1 MTQENYKKI
10 NGYYFGGMIADDPT
24 EIWDSLVED
33 SNEKIR
39 EELPKDILDEF
50 DSGEGDHAY
59 EYIMEHMQ
67 PIYIKVEQD

>member
-10 NGYYFGGMIADDPT
+10 NGYYFGGMVSDDPT

-50 DSGEGDHAY
+50 DSGDGDHAY

>member
-10 NGYYFGGMIADDPT
+10 NGYYFGGMVADDPT

-50 DSGEGDHAY
+50 DEVDGDQAY
-59 EYIMEHMQ
+59 EYIMTHLQ
-67 PIYIKVEQD
+67 PIYIKVDKN

>member
-10 NGYYFGGMIADDPT
+10 NGYYFGGMVANDPT

-33 SNEKIR
+33 SNEEIR

-50 DSGEGDHAY
+50 DEVDGDRAY
-59 EYIMEHMQ
+59 EYIMTHLQ
-67 PIYIKVEQD
+67 PIYVKVDKN

>member
-1 MTQENYKKI
+1 MEQENYKKI
-10 NGYYFGGMIADDPT
+10 NGYYFGGMVADDPT

-50 DSGEGDHAY
+50 DEVDGDRAY
-59 EYIMEHMQ
+59 EYIMTHLQ
-67 PIYIKVEQD
+67 PIYVKVDKN

>member
-10 NGYYFGGMIADDPT
+10 NGYYFGGMVTDDPT

-39 EELPKDILDEF
+39 EELPNDILDEF
-50 DSGEGDHAY
+50 DSGDGDRAY
-59 EYIMEHMQ
+59 DYITDHLQ
-67 PIYIKVEQD
+67 HIYIKVEQN

>member
-10 NGYYFGGMIADDPT
+10 NGYYFGGMVADDHT

-39 EELPKDILDEF
+39 EKLPKDILEEF
-50 DSGEGDHAY
+50 DAGDGDRAY
-59 EYIMEHMQ
+59 EYLRENMQ

>member
-1 MTQENYKKI
+1 MIQENYKKI

-33 SNEKIR
+33 SNEEIR

-50 DSGEGDHAY
+50 DEVDGDRAY
-59 EYIMEHMQ
+59 EYIMTHLQ
-67 PIYIKVEQD
+67 PIYVKVDKN

>member
-50 DSGEGDHAY
+50 DEVDGDRAY
-59 EYIMEHMQ
+59 EYIMTHLQ
-67 PIYIKVEQD
+67 PIYIKVDKN